1 MAKINEFGE
10 IIREEAD
17 TTIKD
22 SAIPTFTPPKV
33 EISHENKGD
42 DILHTGKYEYKGTKY
57 DLRTLENLA
66 QRLEGE
72 IRSGKDEMFYSE
84 EVLTIA
90 MQMLKKAQLEILKSS
105 QVTPAK
111 EQRLAQIQDKQV
123 SLQEDGILLSAETL
137 LRNPEKAQEY
147 IMALQG
153 EMAKQKEI
161 DTKRQ
166 MKEIREF
173 SSKMPNI
180 SSKPASVDIDER

>member
-111 EQRLAQIQDKQV
+111 EQRLAQIQDKQF

-161 DTKRQ
+161 DTKRK

-180 SSKPASVDIDER
+180 SSKPASVDLDER

>member
-66 QRLEGE
+66 QRLEEE

-111 EQRLAQIQDKQV
+111 ERRLAQIQDKQV
-123 SLQEDGILLSAETL
+123 SLQKDGILLSAETL

-180 SSKPASVDIDER
+180 SSKPASEDIDER

>member
-66 QRLEGE
+66 QRLEEE

-111 EQRLAQIQDKQV
+111 ERRLAQIQDKQV
-123 SLQEDGILLSAETL
+123 SLQKDGILLSAETL